1 MTKPRY
7 FQKAWEILFP
17 YLLYYLAYNAAY
29 LILAFLYQVSVKS
42 IGGTYGAFMTA
53 NEATVSGAVGGL
65 CSLIGI
71 LPLLPML
78 KRELFW
84 RAELLSGAE
93 GETEAVEKREAVEKE
108 KIFGKDRQDREAA
121 GRNQVTELTITVI
134 LSVSVSLGLNALL
147 ALTGFVESS
156 QTYEQVAD
164 RQYGVVF
171 GLGLLLYGLVSP
183 LAEEVVFRGVIYNR
197 MRRHFG
203 PLVGMAASA
212 LFFGIFHGNLV
223 QGVYGTVMGIF
234 IAYMYERSGKFFTP
248 VLFHA
253 VANLAVYAAAYLQ
266 GVQEVLFTP
275 AGCVGLLAVAAGSVW
290 LERKKV

>member
-1 MTKPRY
+1 MQMNEKFS

-17 YLLYYLAYNAAY
+17 YILYYLSYNAAY

-42 IGGTYGAFMTA
+42 IGGAYGAFMTA

-71 LPLLPML
+71 LPLFPML
-78 KRELFW
+78 KKELLW
-84 RAELLSGAE
+84 RAEKVVE
-93 GETEAVEKREAVEKE
+93 GETTFGNDKQERKSTGCKRMK
-108 KIFGKDRQDREAA
+108 K
-121 GRNQVTELTITVI
+121 LTITVI
-134 LSVSVSLGLNALL
+134 LAVSVSLGLNALL

-197 MRRHFG
+197 LRRHFG
-203 PLVGMAASA
+203 PLVGIVVSA

-234 IAYMYERSGKFFTP
+234 IAYVYERSGKFFTP
-248 VLFHA
+248 VFFHA
-253 VANLAVYAAAYLQ
+253 VANLAVYTAAYLQ
-266 GVQEVLFTP
+266 EIQEVLFTP
-275 AGCVGLLAVAAGSVW
+275 VGCVGLLAVAAGIVW
-290 LERKKV
+290 LERRTV